1 MKERHLW
8 GDLSDESFRQERMVL
23 ERQFKALAPAPSP
36 GHMLNLER
44 AAVLLHDLPALWCHP
59 GVTDQQ
65 QEALVNELLERAV
78 LSGQKLVAIE
88 PMSEYR
94 PLFAYL
100 AVNRWK
106 NRMAESTRPDTFL
119 PLLLL
124 YKQRGVDSPLW
135 CGGRRHS
142 LQLSL

>member
-1 MKERHLW
+1 
-8 GDLSDESFRQERMVL
+8 MVL
-23 ERQFKALAPAPSP
+23 ERQLKALAPAPSP

-88 PMSEYR
+88 PKSDYR

-106 NRMAESTRPDTFL
+106 NRMAESTRPDHS
-119 PLLLL
+119 
-124 YKQRGVDSPLW
+124 YSPL
-135 CGGRRHS
+135 
-142 LQLSL
+142 